1 MFGDYLCMLHSVT
14 VITFLSL
21 SKKGT
26 FGSAPENIFV
36 QMKKKENQRYVV
48 DSRYLILFRDV
59 DAPDKDYTNIFVEF
73 YPDAVEQIYT
83 KIPDPN
89 MY

>member
-1 MFGDYLCMLHSVT
+1 MLHSVT

-36 QMKKKENQRYVV
+36 HMNKKENQRYVV
-48 DSRYLILFRDV
+48 DSRYLILFRGV
-59 DAPDKDYTNIFVEF
+59 DAPDKDYTNIFVDST
-73 YPDAVEQIYT
+73 P
-83 KIPDPN
+83 
-89 MY
+89 ML